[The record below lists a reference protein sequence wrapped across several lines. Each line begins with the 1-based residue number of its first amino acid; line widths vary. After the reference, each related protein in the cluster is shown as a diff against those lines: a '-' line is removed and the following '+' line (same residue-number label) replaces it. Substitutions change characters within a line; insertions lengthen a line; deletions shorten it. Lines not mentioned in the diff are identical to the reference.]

1 MDWTIAAI
9 AAPVVASLGTLW
21 FSNSHADKADERKAA
36 IERERW
42 EFEARERRFQE
53 RLAAAAELDALADEA
68 YLSAAEWYR
77 ARPGVKYASSAEHPP
92 PLTTAL
98 EGSYSRVQMLCTSS
112 VIEAAKN
119 MHGALLS
126 THLGMNKDFEY
137 LDAQQVYREACQAM
151 LAERANPTPAA
162 LPSKTVEPGKPSK
175 T

>member
-98 EGSYSRVQMLCTSS
+98 EGHIPGCRCCARRPLSRRPRTCMAPSCQRTS
-112 VIEAAKN
+112 
-119 MHGALLS
+119 G
-126 THLGMNKDFEY
+126 
-137 LDAQQVYREACQAM
+137 
-151 LAERANPTPAA
+151 
-162 LPSKTVEPGKPSK
+162 
-175 T
+175 